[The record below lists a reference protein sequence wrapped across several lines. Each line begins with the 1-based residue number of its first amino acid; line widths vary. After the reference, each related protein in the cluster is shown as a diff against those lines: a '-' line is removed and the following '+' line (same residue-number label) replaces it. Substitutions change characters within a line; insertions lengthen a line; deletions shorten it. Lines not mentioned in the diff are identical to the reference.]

1 MNLSDKESKRFDQT
15 HSSCISLTN
24 VYGKITMH
32 FLKLVALA
40 LAGFWASA
48 IAAPTADASAEE
60 PGPGYGLKRGAEAA
74 AEEPGPGYGL

>member
-1 MNLSDKESKRFDQT
+1 
-15 HSSCISLTN
+15 
-24 VYGKITMH
+24 MH
-32 FLKLVALA
+32 FPNLVALA

>member
-1 MNLSDKESKRFDQT
+1 
-15 HSSCISLTN
+15 
-24 VYGKITMH
+24 MH
-32 FLKLVALA
+32 FSKLIALA
-40 LAGFWASA
+40 LAGFFASA